1 MKKYLFSCIVFVFS
15 ISILGCEKSNSN
27 LNLISEN
34 KAKKIA
40 LKDSKITEDKVEQ
53 LRIHEEIDD
62 GISVFDIDFNTKD
75 SKYEYIIS
83 TKTGKII
90 DKSIEQKQWIVSD
103 KEKSIIIDSN
113 KAEVIALQDAG
124 VVDKETIQVNVKE
137 EFEDSLKV
145 YEVRFKT
152 KDKEYEYTIDV
163 SGNILDKS
171 TDTIDE

>member
-1 MKKYLFSCIVFVFS
+1 M
-15 ISILGCEKSNSN
+15 
-27 LNLISEN
+27 
-34 KAKKIA
+34 
-40 LKDSKITEDKVEQ
+40 T
-53 LRIHEEIDD
+53 
-62 GISVFDIDFNTKD
+62 D

>member
-1 MKKYLFSCIVFVFS
+1 MSFKTDYNTQSFVYFYS
-15 ISILGCEKSNSN
+15 I
-27 LNLISEN
+27 
-34 KAKKIA
+34 
-40 LKDSKITEDKVEQ
+40 
-53 LRIHEEIDD
+53 HP
-62 GISVFDIDFNTKD
+62 
-75 SKYEYIIS
+75 
-83 TKTGKII
+83 
-90 DKSIEQKQWIVSD
+90 VSD